1 MGRRRS
7 IDLHLPPHL
16 YRKGKCYYYD
26 AGGKPRKWIRLG
38 SDLNEA
44 RRRWADLEGREEDP
58 EDRAFAVIA
67 RRYEREIIP
76 QKARSTQT
84 DNARELKQLL
94 AVFGEMPVDEI
105 SPADV
110 REYLDRRGEQAQ
122 VRANREKAL
131 LSHILNQARAWGY
144 MRTANPCA
152 GIKGFRESGR
162 DRFVTDAEFDA
173 VRAVAHSTV
182 ADAMALALL
191 TGQRPADVLKMRRTD
206 VREGALHVTQNK
218 TGKRIAFSLTDELK
232 ALVARLLANPK
243 RSDYLLCNED
253 GSAVSSHQLRQRF
266 DSARVAAGV
275 NFQFRDIRAKAGTE
289 ASINGGM
296 DHAQKLLGHKHVT
309 MTQHYVRARVGE
321 RVEPLRK
328 PGIVENE
335 PEL

>member
-26 AGGKPRKWIRLG
+26 AGGKPRKWIKLG

-44 RRRWADLEGREEDP
+44 RRRWAELEGREEDP
-58 EDRAFAVIA
+58 SDRTFAVVA
-67 RRYEREIIP
+67 RRYEREVIP
-76 QKARSTQT
+76 QKARSTQA
-84 DNARELKQLL
+84 DNTRELRQLL

-105 SPADV
+105 TPSDV
-110 REYLDRRGEQAQ
+110 REYLDRRGEQAP

-131 LSHILNQARAWGY
+131 LSHILNHARAWGY

-162 DRFVTDAEFDA
+162 DRYVTDEEFDA
-173 VRAVAHSTV
+173 VRKVAHPTV

-191 TGQRPADVLKMRRTD
+191 TGQRPADVLKMQRSD
-206 VREGALHVTQNK
+206 VRDDALHVVQNK
-218 TGKRIAFSLTDELK
+218 TGKRIAIALTDELG
-232 ALVARLLANPK
+232 ALVARLLAHPK
-243 RSDYLLCNED
+243 KPAYLLCNKD
-253 GSAVSSHQLRQRF
+253 GSAISPHQLRQRF
-266 DSARVAAGV
+266 ENARTDAGV
-275 NFQFRDIRAKAGTE
+275 DFQFRDIRAKAGTE
-289 ASINGGM
+289 ASIHGGM

-309 MTQHYVRARVGE
+309 MTQHYVRARIGE

-335 PEL
+335 PDL